1 MSGLARKTAL
11 IFGGSLTP
19 TNNIEAYASKAV
31 GGSPVWTNDPAVI
44 QTASWLQGLSVAL
57 TTGQAPYL
65 EDHNGLYYVLSY
77 QLAYLLERGIPEWD
91 SGTTYNTNDFCRS
104 GNAVYVSKI
113 DSNTNNA
120 VSNTNDW
127 QTFQSTLS
135 ILTSQLSGYLQA
147 AQFPALTGDVTTS
160 AGSVNTT
167 LASITSSGSAGAANS
182 IPVISID
189 AKGRVTSL
197 SSATPSIP
205 ATELT
210 GTLQAAQMP
219 ALNGDVSS
227 SAGSLTT
234 TLASVNSN
242 PGTVGSSTQIP
253 VIVSDAK
260 GRITATGVASPSVN
274 ASSQLTGTLQAAQ
287 MPALNGDVS
296 SSAGSLT
303 TTLASVNSNPGT
315 VGSSTQIPVIV
326 SDAKGRITAT
336 GVAAPSVNASS
347 QLTGTLQA
355 GQMPALTGDV
365 TTPGGSLAT
374 TLASVNPNPG
384 TYGDS
389 TDIPVFSVDSKGRI
403 TGITTTPIPPGILAK
418 VVFFGQGT
426 IGTNM
431 PIYSQYNVTQVY
443 KVGTGQYTL
452 TFANGLPTDGSGNGI
467 YGFSGSC
474 GSFNGNNGSNGDNNI
489 VVGGLPGYTGVRT
502 EFNLTVW
509 TWEANYGGGGILEDS
524 QMVSVIV
531 F

>member
-1 MSGLARKTAL
+1 
-11 IFGGSLTP
+11 
-19 TNNIEAYASKAV
+19 V

-205 ATELT
+205 ATE
-210 GTLQAAQMP
+210 
-219 ALNGDVSS
+219 
-227 SAGSLTT
+227 
-234 TLASVNSN
+234 
-242 PGTVGSSTQIP
+242 
-253 VIVSDAK
+253 
-260 GRITATGVASPSVN
+260 
-274 ASSQLTGTLQAAQ
+274 LTGTLQAAQ